1 MECAEVQAALPAYVG
16 EPGSSLAL
24 RRHLSRCPECKAEF
38 EAYESMLGGLVE
50 LRQVGAEVPRG
61 LVASLVAI
69 PASSSAAELAKKH
82 ITNNR
87 RAYASGLAIA
97 AAGATA
103 ALVWRRRRMALA

>member
-69 PASSSAAELAKKH
+69 PESSSAAELAKKH
-82 ITNNR
+82 ITRNR
-87 RAYASGLAIA
+87 RAYAGGLAL